1 MKIIKM
7 TAENVK
13 KLLVVEITPDG
24 NLVKITG
31 KNGAG
36 KTAVLDS
43 IWWALAGTRSH
54 QPKPI
59 RDGAEQAKITLDLGE
74 LIVERQFRTTQDGKV
89 TTMVSVK
96 TTDNAYFSSPQKVLD
111 SLLGALS
118 FDPLAFSKMNPVEQR
133 DHLAKVLGYDA
144 EKYDTEFKT
153 VYDKR
158 TDFNRSVKL
167 NKALADGIEVPDDT
181 PDNLV
186 DIDKIRA
193 KQKKFIDQ
201 NAKILQEFHELK
213 NQHNDLDNQIA
224 HASSIWYSIDDGIK
238 AVQKQIE
245 DLKNKMEEQEKEKHI
260 CKKNLDK
267 LLKQRAD
274 FPELKKPEEKSTD
287 SFDNTIDQAIK
298 VNEAVKQKKHKNDV
312 LFTMEK
318 WQAKADECTKRLDE
332 IKVEKKQA
340 VEALEMPVENLTFDE
355 DGLLLNGVPLEQ
367 ASDAE
372 KLRVSCAIAMQENT
386 KLRVLRIQ
394 DGSLL
399 DTDSLELLATL
410 ADDKDYQVWIEIV
423 DTTGEVGFCIED
435 GRIK

>member
-1 MKIIKM
+1 M
-7 TAENVK
+7 
-13 KLLVVEITPDG
+13 
-24 NLVKITG
+24 KITG
-31 KNGAG
+31 ANGAG

-59 RDGAEQAKITLDLGE
+59 RDGAEQALITLDLGE

-144 EKYDTEFKT
+144 QKYDTEFKT

-181 PDNLV
+181 PDELV

-193 KQKKFIDQ
+193 KQKKVVEK
-201 NAKILQEFHELK
+201 NAKVLKAYSELEK
-213 NQHNDLDNQIA
+213 QHSDLDKEMNYKSMSAREYTATLTEIDKQIA
-224 HASSIWYSIDDGIK
+224 ELIESKKRY
-238 AVQKQIE
+238 KQTLDE
-245 DLKNKMEEQEKEKHI
+245 VMDV
-260 CKKNLDK
+260 CKKLQQ
-267 LLKQRAD
+267 QRAD
-274 FPELKKPEEKSTD
+274 LPKLDTPEEAPTTL
-287 SFDNTIDQAIK
+287 FDIEIDKAIN
-298 VNEAVKQKKHKNDV
+298 VNEAVKQKKHKNEV
-312 LFTMEK
+312 LDTMAK
-318 WQAKADECTKRLDE
+318 WQAKSDKCTNRLDE

-340 VEALEMPVENLTFDE
+340 VESLEMPVENLTFDE

-399 DTDSLELLATL
+399 DTDSLELLAKL

>member
-13 KLLVVEITPDG
+13 KLLAVEIEPDG

-43 IWWALAGTRSH
+43 IWWALAGARSH

-59 RDGAEQAKITLDLGE
+59 REGAEQAKIVLNLGE
-74 LIVERQFRTTQDGKV
+74 LVVERQFRTTADGKV

-96 TTDNAYFSSPQKVLD
+96 TVDNAYFSSPQKVLD

-118 FDPLAFSKMNPVEQR
+118 FDPLAFSKMTPVDQR
-133 DHLAKVLGYDA
+133 DHLAKILGFDA
-144 EKYDTEFKT
+144 QKFDTEFQT
-153 VYDKR
+153 VYENR

-167 NKALADGIEVPDDT
+167 NKALADGIEIPDDT
-181 PDNLV
+181 PDDLV

-193 KQKKFIDQ
+193 KQKKVVEE
-201 NAKILQEFHELK
+201 NAELLK
-213 NQHNDLDNQIA
+213 KHSELEKHYIDLDHQIKS
-224 HASSIWYSIDDGIK
+224 ASDICYCISDDIESVEKRIK
-238 AVQKQIE
+238 
-245 DLKNKMEEQEKEKHI
+245 DLKNKKKKQEEELSLSKKH
-260 CKKNLDK
+260 LVE
-267 LLKQRAD
+267 LQKQRAD
-274 FPELKKPEEKSTD
+274 LPELKTPEEKPTE
-287 SFDNTIDQAIK
+287 SFDIEIDKAIE
-298 VNEAVKQKKHKNDV
+298 VNEAVNQKKHKNDV
-312 LFTMEK
+312 LETMAK
-318 WQAKADECTKRLDE
+318 WQAKADKCTKRLDQ
-332 IKVEKKQA
+332 IKAEKKQA
-340 VEALEMPVENLTFDE
+340 VEALDMPVENLAFDE
-355 DGLLLNGVPLEQ
+355 DGLLLNTVPLEQ

-372 KLRVSCAIAMQENT
+372 KLRVSCAIAMRENT

-399 DTDSLELLATL
+399 DTESLDLLKQL
-410 ADDKDYQVWIEIV
+410 AEDKDYQVWIEIV
-423 DTTGEVGFCIED
+423 DTTGEVGFYIEE